1 MGPLTFVLMPNRSLV
16 TALLLPSIAVL
27 GACAPAA
34 PPTPPVPCGGA
45 VPASLRV
52 IEGGRVSIPRT
63 GELTEA
69 RVVITGIESIT
80 SDATLTLIAPYG
92 AGMREV
98 QVSCNSGTATLALD
112 VQPLRWAPVADWD
125 ADEASGAPGGREYF
139 AWWLE
144 SEERALY
151 LYGGFSYVP
160 RQFTP
165 TTTLFRFDLRTS
177 VWSSVGVEGAA
188 PGPGGRVAADAT
200 GRVHIFGGSGI
211 SDGGGLETPASFGRF
226 ETSPSGARFEAL
238 PSTGALGSYTGA
250 LVHDAPRERW
260 LSVCGVD
267 AFVGIHCR
275 VHELVEGSA
284 SGWQRVTVAEGERPS
299 GRYGFHY
306 VHDPAT
312 NRVIVFGG
320 QVGPENLDLDGET
333 WALDLEPD
341 ETGALVWTRI
351 ETPAEISP
359 RRNGAFALDPE
370 GHRMFVWG
378 GTPDGADSVPG
389 IDVLSLDRGR
399 EVWTHVELEG
409 APPSRTSAQGVYDAA
424 EHRILWGMGNDDA
437 IYTDLWSLELAV
449 REGT

>member
-1 MGPLTFVLMPNRSLV
+1 VGPLTFALMPNRSLV
-16 TALLLPSIAVL
+16 PALLFPSIAAL

-52 IEGGRVSIPRT
+52 IEGGRISIPRT
-63 GELTEA
+63 GELGEA
-69 RVVITGIESIT
+69 TVAITGVESIT
-80 SDATLTLIAPYG
+80 SDGTLTLLAPYG
-92 AGMREV
+92 AGARDV
-98 QVSCNSGTATLALD
+98 QVSCASGTATLTLEVA
-112 VQPLRWAPVADWD
+112 PLRWAPVADWD
-125 ADEASGAPGGREYF
+125 ADEANGAPGGREYF
-139 AWWLE
+139 AWWLAG
-144 SEERALY
+144 EERALY

-177 VWSSVGVEGAA
+177 VWTSVDVDGAA
-188 PGPGGRVAADAT
+188 PGPGGRVATDAA
-200 GRVHIFGGSGI
+200 GRVHIFGGAGL
-211 SDGGGLETPASFGRF
+211 SDDGGLETPASFQAIDVAA
-226 ETSPSGARFEAL
+226 SGVRFEAL
-238 PSTGALGSYTGA
+238 PSTGALGSYTGS
-250 LVHDAPRERW
+250 LVYDVRRERW

-267 AFVGIHCR
+267 AFVGLHCQ
-275 VHELVEGSA
+275 VHAYTEAE
-284 SGWQRVTVAEGERPS
+284 GWQRLTTSLERPR

-306 VHDPAT
+306 VYDEAT
-312 NRVIVFGG
+312 DRVIVFGG
-320 QVGPENLDLDGET
+320 QVGPENLDIDGET

-341 ETGALVWTRI
+341 ESGTLAWTRI

-389 IDVLSLDRGR
+389 IDVLSLERGR
-399 EVWTHVELEG
+399 EVWTHVELED
-409 APPSRTSAQGVYDAA
+409 APPSRTSAQGVYDAS